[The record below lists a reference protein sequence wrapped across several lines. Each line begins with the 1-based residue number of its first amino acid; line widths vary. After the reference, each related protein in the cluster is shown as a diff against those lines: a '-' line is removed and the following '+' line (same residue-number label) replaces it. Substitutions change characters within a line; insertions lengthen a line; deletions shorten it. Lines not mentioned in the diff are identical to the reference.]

1 MSASTMES
9 QTSSHDLVELVKK
22 GDHDAFSRLFEK
34 YRSRLAVLVHYKLGS
49 ELRRDADVDDVL
61 QETLLR
67 AYRHIDQFEYQKP
80 GSFMNWLGRIAGNV
94 IAEMGR
100 SRDRLK
106 RAGEHVR
113 FRSESNPGGPD
124 PAHSHTPSRIFS
136 ENEALSQFLAKLDH
150 LPEDCR
156 RVILMSKV
164 EGFTT
169 SEVAERLGK
178 SSEATALLL
187 HRAIKRLRTLYEGQ
201 TE

>member
-1 MSASTMES
+1 MES
-9 QTSSHDLVELVKK
+9 QTSSHDLVELVKQ
-22 GDHDAFSRLFEK
+22 GDHDAFRRLFDK
-34 YRSRLAVLVHYKLGS
+34 YRPRLAVLAHYKLGS
-49 ELRRDADVDDVL
+49 QLRRDADVDDIL

-80 GSFMNWLGRIAGNV
+80 GGFMNWLGRIAENV

-100 SRDRLK
+100 SQNRLK

-113 FRSESNPGGPD
+113 YRSESNPGGPD

-136 ENEALSQFLAKLDH
+136 ENESLSLFLEKLDQ
-150 LPEDCR
+150 LPEDYR
-156 RVILMSKV
+156 RVILLSKV

-178 SSEATALLL
+178 SAEATALLL
-187 HRAIKRLRTLYEGQ
+187 HRAIKRLRSLQEGRK
-201 TE
+201 E

>member
-1 MSASTMES
+1 MES
-9 QTSSHDLVELVKK
+9 QTSTHDLVELVKQ
-22 GDHDAFSRLFEK
+22 GDHDAFRRLFDK
-34 YRSRLAVLVHYKLGS
+34 YRPRLAVLAHYKLGS
-49 ELRRDADVDDVL
+49 QLRRDADVDDVL

-67 AYRHIDQFEYQKP
+67 AYRHIDQFKYQKP

-100 SRDRLK
+100 SQNRLK

-136 ENEALSQFLAKLDH
+136 ENESLSLFLEQLDQ
-150 LPEDCR
+150 LPEDYR
-156 RVILMSKV
+156 RVILLSKV

-178 SSEATALLL
+178 SAEATALLL
-187 HRAIKRLRTLYEGQ
+187 HRAIKRLRTLQEGRK
-201 TE
+201 E

>member
-1 MSASTMES
+1 MES
-9 QTSSHDLVELVKK
+9 QTSTHDLVELVKQ
-22 GDHDAFSRLFEK
+22 GDHDAFGRLFDK
-34 YRSRLAVLVHYKLGS
+34 YRPRLAVLAHYKLGS
-49 ELRRDADVDDVL
+49 QLRRDANVDDIL

-67 AYRHIDQFEYQKP
+67 AYRHIDQFRYQKP
-80 GSFMNWLGRIAGNV
+80 GSFMNWLTRIAGNV

-100 SRDRLK
+100 SQNRLK

-136 ENEALSQFLAKLDH
+136 ENEALSLFLEKLDQ
-150 LPEDCR
+150 LPEDYR
-156 RVILMSKV
+156 RIILLSKV

-178 SSEATALLL
+178 TSEATALLL
-187 HRAIKRLRTLYEGQ
+187 HRAIKRLRSLQEGRK
-201 TE
+201 E

>member
-1 MSASTMES
+1 MES
-9 QTSSHDLVELVKK
+9 QTSTHDLVELVKQ
-22 GDHDAFSRLFEK
+22 GDHDAFRRLFDK
-34 YRSRLAVLVHYKLGS
+34 YRTRLAVLAHYKLGS
-49 ELRRDADVDDVL
+49 QLRRDADVDDIL

-67 AYRHIDQFEYQKP
+67 AYRHIDQFKYQKP

-100 SRDRLK
+100 SQNRLK

-136 ENEALSQFLAKLDH
+136 ENEALSLFLEKLDQ
-150 LPEDCR
+150 LPEDYR
-156 RVILMSKV
+156 RVILLSKV

-169 SEVAERLGK
+169 SEVAERFGK
-178 SSEATALLL
+178 TSEATALLL
-187 HRAIKRLRTLYEGQ
+187 HRAIKRLRSLQEGRK
-201 TE
+201 E